1 MMYED
6 ICQNPAH
13 RYLPNYCRWM
23 KPRGSFN
30 PVSLKDLRFMI
41 VFEKIYFVLKN
52 LVLWAKPVPHC
63 GSQSPL
69 ALSEESLQ
77 EFEVN

>member
-1 MMYED
+1 MLKTNAMLYA
-6 ICQNPAH
+6 N
-13 RYLPNYCRWM
+13 LPIQPIIFLNSE
-23 KPRGSFN
+23 PF
-30 PVSLKDLRFMI
+30 
-41 VFEKIYFVLKN
+41 YFYPEN

-69 ALSEESLQ
+69 ALPEESLQ